1 MHDNSVKTNLKA
13 AIARA
18 CRNAR
23 MYKIPYI
30 VDYEDMTSISIY
42 PLQTGLRRT
51 EQHDFVFIGSRRPN
65 PTKIIDAMREGHAYA
80 VDSFLRSSPRR
91 DV

>member
-65 PTKIIDAMREGHAYA
+65 PTKIIDALTSQGIFA
-80 VDSFLRSSPRR
+80 
-91 DV
+91 